1 MKGVRRLTFKELYRY
16 KDLRQEIAT
25 IERELMAI
33 TQLSAIDYTKARVN
47 SGHTGDPTADMA
59 ARREK
64 LVDKLNGKKEEC
76 VKQIDRVERFIESI
90 PDETVQALFR
100 EHFILLM
107 TYEEIGRAHHYDRT
121 TVSKKI
127 RAYVTNIPQF
137 P

>member
-1 MKGVRRLTFKELYRY
+1 MTYRELYRY
-16 KDLRQEIAT
+16 KDLLQDIAAL
-25 IERELMAI
+25 ERELHTI

-64 LVDKLNGKKEEC
+64 LVDKLNRKKAEC
-76 VKQIDRVERFIESI
+76 VEQIDRVERFIESI
-90 PDETVQALFR
+90 DDETVQGFFR

-107 TYEEIGRAHHYDRT
+107 TYEEIGQAHHYDRT
-121 TVSKKI
+121 TVSRKI
-127 RAYVTNIPQF
+127 RAYVTDCPQC

>member
-1 MKGVRRLTFKELYRY
+1 MTFKELYRY

-47 SGHTGDPTADMA
+47 SGHTSDPTADMVT
-59 ARREK
+59 RREK
-64 LVDKLNGKKEEC
+64 LVDKLNRKKAEC
-76 VKQIDRVERFIESI
+76 VKQIELVERFIESI
-90 PDETVQALFR
+90 QDETVQGFFR

-107 TYEEIGRAHHYDRT
+107 TYEEIGQAHHYDRT
-121 TVSKKI
+121 TVSRKI
-127 RAYVTNIPQF
+127 RAYVTDCPQC

>member
-1 MKGVRRLTFKELYRY
+1 MKGVMRLTYRELYHY
-16 KDLRQEIAT
+16 KDLRQEIDV
-25 IERELMAI
+25 IERELKTI
-33 TQLSAIDYTKARVN
+33 TQLSAIDYTKSRVS

-90 PDETVQALFR
+90 PDETVQAFFR

-121 TVSKKI
+121 TVSRKI
-127 RAYVTNIPQF
+127 RAYVTSCPQC